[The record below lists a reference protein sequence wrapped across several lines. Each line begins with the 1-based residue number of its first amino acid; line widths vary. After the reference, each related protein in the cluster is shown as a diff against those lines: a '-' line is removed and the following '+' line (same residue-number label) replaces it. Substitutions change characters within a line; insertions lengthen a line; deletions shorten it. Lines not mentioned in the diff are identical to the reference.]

1 MSSEILFFEKILFLG
16 NGMQEMASGSQR
28 IDSAINQVNG
38 ISVENKKKI
47 EALMGEVSR
56 FKVA

>member
-1 MSSEILFFEKILFLG
+1 
-16 NGMQEMASGSQR
+16 MQEMASGSQR